1 MCFVFVF
8 LRTAC
13 ELIELLFGIVTI
25 LNRRFDARSFV
36 YYAIFVVDRIII
48 LINHNNAAIVMEIIN
63 TEIINMGN
71 SHRNKRDNEYSVSI
85 PAEKKEKSSG

>member
-1 MCFVFVF
+1 M
-8 LRTAC
+8 
-13 ELIELLFGIVTI
+13 TI

-48 LINHNNAAIVMEIIN
+48 LINHNNAAIEMEIIN
-63 TEIINMGN
+63 TEKIINMGN

-85 PAEKKEKSSG
+85 PAEKNKNIVMKSSG

>member
-1 MCFVFVF
+1 
-8 LRTAC
+8 
-13 ELIELLFGIVTI
+13 VTI

-48 LINHNNAAIVMEIIN
+48 LINHNNAAIEMEIIN

-71 SHRNKRDNEYSVSI
+71 SHRNKRDNEYSVSV
-85 PAEKKEKSSG
+85 PAEKKKNIVMKSSG